1 MNKEDIRAKAAK
13 AKELVEDID
22 EPFKSIAFEVL
33 FRRLLDQK
41 ETTAISST
49 LIKAGLTAK
58 TVSEFLSSKN
68 CKSMPDQV
76 TAIAYYSFHG
86 GQECITRIELL
97 EAFGKARL
105 PRPKNISDVIGRC
118 IRRGFLVDYPE
129 KKDGQK
135 AWQITPTGEKYV
147 EEHL

>member
-13 AKELVEDID
+13 AKELVENID

-33 FRRLLDQK
+33 FRKFLEQ
-41 ETTAISST
+41 EQTTAINST
-49 LIKAGLTAK
+49 LSKPELAAK

-68 CKSMPDQV
+68 CKSMPDRV
-76 TAIAYYSFHG
+76 TAIAYYSFYG
-86 GQECITRIELL
+86 GQECITRTEFS
-97 EAFGKARL
+97 EAFAKARL
-105 PRPKNISDVIGRC
+105 PRPKNISDVIARC
-118 IRRGFLVDYPE
+118 IRRGFLVDCPE

-147 EEHL
+147 KEQL